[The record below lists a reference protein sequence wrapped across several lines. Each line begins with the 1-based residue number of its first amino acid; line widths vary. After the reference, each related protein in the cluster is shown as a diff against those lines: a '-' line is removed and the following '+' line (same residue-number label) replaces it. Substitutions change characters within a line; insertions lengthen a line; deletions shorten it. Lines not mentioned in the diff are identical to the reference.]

1 MRLRLTMAGCYL
13 LCAVA
18 AFAQGDR
25 GTITGTITDP
35 GGAVV
40 PNAAVEAV
48 NQATAVKFAAG
59 ASGTGNYTLANVPV
73 GTYAVS
79 VTVPGFKK
87 FVRPNIIVQVGETIR
102 VDATLEVG
110 QTTETITVNE
120 EAPLLKTESGEVSH
134 QVDYT
139 NADQLPLFTTNGT
152 GGSTGTGNIRD
163 PLTVLNLL
171 PGANQSTD
179 NTLRVNGLPS
189 SSQTIMVEGMDAT
202 NGLWREVN
210 QSTQQGTDAIQEVSV
225 QTSNYAAEY
234 GGAGGGYLNFTMKSG
249 TNQLHGTA
257 YDYFVNEALNAGLPD
272 SAKCN
277 VAVGGNDCA
286 TNPNSGHVKN
296 RVRRNDY
303 GFTLGGPIVIPHV
316 YNGKDKT
323 FFFFNFEQ
331 FRQSTITSNT
341 VDTFP
346 TAAYES
352 GNFASAIFPAAT
364 VSGVN
369 TNTIFDPATRVT
381 SGTGVIT
388 ETPFPNNAIPI
399 SRMDPVSLYL
409 QSLFPTPNIPG
420 VLINNYNVA
429 PYTNFQHT
437 TIPSIKI
444 DQSLSSTM
452 KLSGYFSLTET
463 NNPENNGLN
472 LINPSIFTAVPDA
485 DRSYTYR
492 INFDDT
498 ITPTLLFHFGV
509 GLLYFDH
516 PEPGTTGNFTA
527 GAEAAAANGFGGAP
541 GGHTYVPFPASQ
553 YTPNLAGLD
562 AIFNGGASTGA
573 ANLGSSGL
581 GSAVAL
587 KDIKPTGNASMT
599 WVHGNHTFKGGYDL
613 VLEGFPQQSSL
624 RAFGEV
630 AFSNAQTENPAEYNA
645 PGLNTTFESGFP
657 YASFLLGLTNS
668 VESSAINDT
677 RLGNHTMGAYI
688 EDSWKVNRKLTL
700 ELGLR
705 WDYATTL
712 SEQYGRMSDACFTC
726 VNTSLAS
733 AYNPGG
739 LAGGETYGATN
750 NGPLNQTYPF
760 SFGPHIGVAYQIDSK
775 TVFRAG
781 GSMAYSSSADNA
793 YLSVSVA
800 DFYTLSSP
808 GQLLPASQFANGDPL
823 SNLDR
828 VFPVYQ
834 QYPFSAG
841 PGTCGLSLNLPC
853 IPPAEPF
860 ITIAKNAGRLPRIF
874 QWSIGLQREVMP
886 NLLVEAAYV
895 GNRGAWFTAPLMDQ
909 QSFNGL
915 TPAYLTGLAT
925 EGPGGAGVYGATQ
938 GLNIQSSAP
947 VSSAPACMTGGTGG
961 IPLTG
966 FTILSKQI
974 NNPCVTSIF
983 PKLANPSNVYPG
995 FPSTEPLYQALRP
1008 YPQWLGVPNFLG
1020 PPDGDTWYDSLQ
1032 VKVTKRYSH
1041 GLSAQGAYTW
1051 SKSLTN
1057 AADSNT
1063 SYFTPGG
1070 IKMSDPYNMASIK
1083 QLSALDQPQ
1092 VMVISFSYTT
1102 PKINSFLGDNP
1113 GGKAVRWLAR
1123 DWTASGVLKYASG
1136 ALISTPQSTNQ
1147 LWSNLGYDSLGP
1159 LNFTGPQTLE
1169 NYVPGQSC
1177 LAINPNGN
1185 FDPTRTV
1192 ALNAAAW
1199 QNQTTE
1205 TFGDSAG
1212 YYSNCRWRRAPSE
1225 SLSLGRIFRVKE
1237 KYQLLIQAQFF
1248 NVFNRLVI
1256 PAPSTVASTTAI
1268 TSQNTFAGYPACG
1281 TPGVPCAISG
1291 GFGAIAVNGSTGIGG
1306 SRSGQ
1311 LVARFTF

>member
-1 MRLRLTMAGCYL
+1 MRLKIAAFLILGA
-13 LCAVA
+13 AVA
-18 AFAQGDR
+18 FGQADR

-35 GGAVV
+35 AGAVV
-40 PNAAVEAV
+40 PNAAVEAT
-48 NQATAVKFAAG
+48 NQATGVKFDAG
-59 ASGTGNYTLANVPV
+59 SSTTGNYTLAQIPV
-73 GTYAVS
+73 GTYELT
-79 VTVPGFKK
+79 VTVTGFKK
-87 FVRPNIIVQVGETIR
+87 FLRPGIIVPVAETVR

-134 QVDYT
+134 QVDYGD
-139 NADQLPLFTTNGT
+139 ADQLPLFTTNGT
-152 GGSTGTGNIRD
+152 GGATGTGNIRD
-163 PLTVLNLL
+163 PLTILNLL

-202 NGLWREVN
+202 NGLWREIN

-249 TNQLHGTA
+249 TNQLHGSA
-257 YDYFVNEALNAGLPD
+257 YDYFVNEFLDAGLPD
-272 SAKCN
+272 SANCN
-277 VAVGGNDCA
+277 VNPSGNDCA
-286 TNPNSGHVKN
+286 TNTNSGHVKN
-296 RVRRNDY
+296 TVRRNDY
-303 GFTLGGPIVIPHV
+303 GFTLGGPVVIPHV

-331 FRQSTITSNT
+331 FRQTTVTRNT
-341 VDTFP
+341 QETFP
-346 TAAYES
+346 TSEPGVACTATGGGYEQGCFGAAL
-352 GNFASAIFPAAT
+352 FPFPT
-364 VSGVN
+364 VSGSL
-369 TNTIFDPATRVT
+369 TNEIYDPASRVV
-381 SGTGVIT
+381 SSTGVIT

-399 SRMDPVSLYL
+399 SRMDPVALYL
-409 QSLFPTPNIPG
+409 QSLFPAPNIPG

-429 PYTNFQHT
+429 PYSNFQHT

-472 LINPSIFTAVPDA
+472 LIDPSVFTVVPDA

-509 GLLYFDH
+509 GLLYYNH
-516 PEPGTTGNFTA
+516 PEPGTAGNFTT
-527 GAEAAAANGFGGAP
+527 GAEAAAANGYGGAP
-541 GGHTYVPFPASQ
+541 GGRTYVPFPASQ
-553 YTPNLAGLD
+553 YMPSISGLD
-562 AIFNGGASTGA
+562 AIFNGGASPGGFFGP
-573 ANLGSSGL
+573 NLGSSGL

-587 KDIKPTGNASMT
+587 KDIKPTGNTSMT
-599 WVHGNHTFKGGYDL
+599 WVHGNHTFKAGYDL

-645 PGLNTTFESGFP
+645 PGLNTAFESGFP
-657 YASFLLGLTNS
+657 YASYLLGLTNS
-668 VESSAINDT
+668 VESSPINDT
-677 RLGNHTMGAYI
+677 RLGNHSMGAYVQ
-688 EDSWKVNRKLTL
+688 DSWKVNRKLTL

-750 NGPLNQTYPF
+750 NGPLDNTYPF
-760 SFGPHIGVAYQIDSK
+760 SFGPHIGVAYQLDSK

-781 GSMAYSSSADNA
+781 GSIAYSSSADNA

-800 DFYTLSSP
+800 DFYTLNSP
-808 GQLLPASQFANGDPL
+808 GQFLPASQFSNGDPL
-823 SNLDR
+823 SNIDR

-841 PGTCGLSLNLPC
+841 PGTCGLNSNLPC

-915 TPAYLTGLAT
+915 TPSYLAGLAT
-925 EGPGGAGVYGATQ
+925 EGPGGAGVYGATS
-938 GLNIQSSAP
+938 GINIQN
-947 VSSAPACMTGGTGG
+947 PAQFALLSEPISNPNVTAMF
-961 IPLTG
+961 PL
-966 FTILSKQI
+966 LK
-974 NNPCVTSIF
+974 
-983 PKLANPSNVYPG
+983 NPSNVYPG
-995 FPSTEPLYQALRP
+995 FPSSEPLYQALRP

-1051 SKSLTN
+1051 SKNLTN
-1057 AADSNT
+1057 AANSNT

-1070 IKMSDPYNMASIK
+1070 IQMSDPFNTANIK

-1102 PKINSFLGDNP
+1102 PKINNFLGDNP

-1123 DWTASGVLKYASG
+1123 DWTVSGVLKYASG
-1136 ALISTPQSTNQ
+1136 ALIATPQSTNN
-1147 LWSNLGYDSLGP
+1147 LWTNLGYDSTGP
-1159 LNFTGPQTLE
+1159 LNFTGPETLE
-1169 NYVPGQSC
+1169 NYVSGQSC
-1177 LAINPNGN
+1177 LALNPNSHFN
-1185 FDPTRTV
+1185 PTSTV

-1199 QNQTTE
+1199 YNQPTE
-1205 TFGDSAG
+1205 MFGDSAG
-1212 YYSNCRWRRAPSE
+1212 YYSDCRWQRQPAE

-1248 NVFNRLVI
+1248 NVFNRVVLPM
-1256 PAPSTVASTTAI
+1256 PATGATASTTAV
-1268 TSQNTFAGYPACG
+1268 TSENTLAGYPACG

-1291 GFGAIAVNGSTGIGG
+1291 GFGAVAVNGSTGIGNP
-1306 SRSGQ
+1306 RSGQ